1 MRFLKTKRKLL
12 SKHFLHLIDY
22 YSTIS
27 NFTNM
32 NMNINSVSLKHF
44 VLIEKLIEKH
54 PIHTILL
61 CRKAAGYLRSDVYF
75 DLKRMIE

>member
-44 VLIEKLIEKH
+44 VLIEKH
-54 PIHTILL
+54 PIRFIQFSCAERLLVICDLTFILT
-61 CRKAAGYLRSDVYF
+61 
-75 DLKRMIE
+75 